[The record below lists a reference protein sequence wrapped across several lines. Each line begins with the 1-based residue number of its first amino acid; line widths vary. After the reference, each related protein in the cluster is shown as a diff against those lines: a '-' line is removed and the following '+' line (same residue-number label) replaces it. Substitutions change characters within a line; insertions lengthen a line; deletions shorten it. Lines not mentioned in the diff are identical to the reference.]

1 MLSRLN
7 FLFLLFSLSSC
18 SLFRS
23 QNIQDRKIKDLI
35 PFIQGTG
42 EGKGRLGINRQ
53 QYLFGFDAIL
63 KENNDWLLAANI
75 PLHGEEILI
84 LKDLTN
90 EIDPEPSNNDLGIR
104 IKEGIKSYLESQKQ
118 SPELAKTFL
127 IELRTIMRL
136 VLHQKLGLQIICSD
150 QECHIGKSVYQV
162 EANSKQLSLKKSL
175 ADDYEIEFAALNL
188 TDSIFRR
195 TSIFLRSK
203 NQQSPPSNLLSLE
216 LFWN

>member
-1 MLSRLN
+1 
-7 FLFLLFSLSSC
+7 
-18 SLFRS
+18 
-23 QNIQDRKIKDLI
+23 
-35 PFIQGTG
+35 
-42 EGKGRLGINRQ
+42 
-53 QYLFGFDAIL
+53 L

-84 LKDLTN
+84 LKDLTH
-90 EIDPEPSNNDLGIR
+90 EFEPEPSNDDLGIR
-104 IKEGIKSYLESQKQ
+104 IEEGIRAYLKSQRQ

-136 VLHQKLGLQIICSD
+136 VLHQKLGLEIICSD
-150 QECHIGKSVYQV
+150 QECRIGKSVYQV
-162 EANSKQLSLKKSL
+162 EATSKQLSLKKSL
-175 ADDYEIEFAALNL
+175 SDDYEIEFAALYL